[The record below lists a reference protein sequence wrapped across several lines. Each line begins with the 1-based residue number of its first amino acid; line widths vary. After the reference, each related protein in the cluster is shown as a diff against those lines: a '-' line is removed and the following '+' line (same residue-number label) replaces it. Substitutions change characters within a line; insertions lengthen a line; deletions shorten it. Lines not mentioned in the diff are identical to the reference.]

1 MLKSEKDLLSNLPLY
16 SPQKF
21 DQDDHGRLFRLKFF
35 TGTFDYHCEQCGAQ
49 STFKGTSEGLS
60 IKGYKVPDF
69 KNFKL
74 RYLTDYPVISNE
86 LLNQIYVVEAECA
99 SNPEH
104 RKMVFMFRV
113 THNSIEK
120 IGQYPPPVPNE
131 EEVELRFKNADEL
144 YDLLNLASSKIEL
157 GSFVYLE
164 PAFRTK
170 IEEAIVLFA
179 DAYFDSNSKDIE
191 NWDAEAYAAS
201 STSEKIALLQQQLP
215 TLSDEHKA
223 AFSVLGNGIYNMTEE
238 DCTNYI
244 PMPQLEDKE
253 EKKDADAEKRRR
265 RKNRNKKRR
274 RKEREEEK
282 AAKESEKKKRRKKKT
297 EEKPAEEL
305 EKKEEKV
312 EEKSDGDDFD
322 LSDLEGDGD
331 DGLELGDDALDLD

>member
-1 MLKSEKDLLSNLPLY
+1 MLYEYFWEWN
-16 SPQKF
+16 
-21 DQDDHGRLFRLKFF
+21 
-35 TGTFDYHCEQCGAQ
+35 
-49 STFKGTSEGLS
+49 
-60 IKGYKVPDF
+60 
-69 KNFKL
+69 
-74 RYLTDYPVISNE
+74 YPHTPTVHA
-86 LLNQIYVVEAECA
+86 V
-99 SNPEH
+99 
-104 RKMVFMFRV
+104 
-113 THNSIEK
+113 
-120 IGQYPPPVPNE
+120 IGQRYKYIRYHGVWDT
-131 EEVELRFKNADEL
+131 DEL

-312 EEKSDGDDFD
+312 EEKSDGDDD
-322 LSDLEGDGD
+322 
-331 DGLELGDDALDLD
+331 LELGDDALDLD